1 MRCRLL
7 SMLRLLVRMSKLNYG
22 TKINIYKKSL
32 LRMVMELIK
41 IEFYIYLVLNFL
53 VFEFSVPTTY
63 RQKFILKGLCT
74 IS

>member
-32 LRMVMELIK
+32 LRMVIELIK

-63 RQKFILKGLCT
+63 RQKFILKF
-74 IS
+74 